1 MAKRMRRGGHSR
13 EGAMLPAPSSLGSWW
28 WCTEAKGLISM
39 NAHVRLNPKGLL
51 PLTSE
56 EEAGLQTDSN
66 VDKEG
71 RGCSSCSQ
79 LPPFWQKS

>member
-1 MAKRMRRGGHSR
+1 
-13 EGAMLPAPSSLGSWW
+13 
-28 WCTEAKGLISM
+28 M

-71 RGCSSCSQ
+71 RGYSSYSQ